1 MSLAR
6 TSDLLREAQKG
17 HYAVTAFD
25 TFNYETIKMV
35 ADNAANLKTPT
46 IVMIFPEMTEY
57 ISPETFAALA
67 RSIGEQSEYPVSVM
81 LDHGNSFELAMR
93 CIKAGF
99 TSVMIDYSH
108 LPYEENVCQTRR
120 VVDAAHAMGV
130 DVEAELGHTGNAD
143 TLEDYTDSSKYT
155 DPDQAADFA
164 ARTGCDVLAVAFGSA
179 HGNYVREPKLD
190 LERLQAIREKVDVP
204 LVLHGG
210 TGIPVEQI
218 QAAVKRGICKLNVG
232 TGYDQ
237 ALYRKLKQDTA
248 SGKQDPFLFVALQD
262 LVPAGDAFLTEKIG
276 ITRFPDLSVD
286 ELLAM
291 RRQTAGPISFQENS
305 GQGV

>member
-1 MSLAR
+1 MALAR
-6 TSDLLREAQKG
+6 TCDLLREAEKG
-17 HYAVTAFD
+17 NYAVTAFD

-35 ADNAANLKTPT
+35 VDNAANLKTST

-57 ISPETFAALA
+57 INPETFAALA
-67 RSIGEQSEYPVSVM
+67 RSIGEQSPYPVSVM

-108 LPYEENVCQTRR
+108 LPYEDNVRETKR

-155 DPDQAADFA
+155 DPEQAADFV

-190 LERLQAIREKVDVP
+190 LERLKAIREKVHIP

-210 TGIPVEQI
+210 TGIPAGQI
-218 QAAVKRGICKLNVG
+218 QAAVKLGIRKLNVG

-237 ALYRKLKQDTA
+237 ALYRKLKSDIE
-248 SGKQDPFLFVALQD
+248 SGKQDPFIFVALQD
-262 LVPAGDAFLTEKIG
+262 LVPAGNAFLTEKIG
-276 ITRFPDLSVD
+276 LTRFPNLSTE
-286 ELLAM
+286 ELL
-291 RRQTAGPISFQENS
+291 RLQRQEAKTISFQENS
-305 GQGV
+305 GLGT